1 MTQYICCIHCGPACP
16 SDDEHDL
23 PCIKGCMPYAHR
35 SKEDEN
41 MSETENVAATALEET
56 LEFERE
62 QWNIERAALSSEN
75 LRLGSLVRVLDGF
88 ILDTT
93 KRLAAALYIA
103 EDDIDALEVFQR
115 FFQTYLD
122 TMPTPSKIDMEE
134 HLDMHHDEEAEIKY
148 AVDALGSRLVELGL
162 NPDEVIAEKQQADE
176 DFVRTLLQG
185 FNTKTDGDE
194 TDPDDDAA

>member
-1 MTQYICCIHCGPACP
+1 MTQYLCCLHCKPGCFI
-16 SDDEHDL
+16 EHDL
-23 PCIKGCMPYAHR
+23 PCIQGCLPYAR
-35 SKEDEN
+35 QQEDEN
-41 MSETENVAATALEET
+41 MSETENIAATALEET

-103 EDDIDALEVFQR
+103 EDEDAMEIFER

-122 TMPTPSKIDMEE
+122 QMPTPSKIDMED
-134 HLDMHHDEEAEIKY
+134 HLDMHHTEGAEIKY

-162 NPDEVIAEKQQADE
+162 DPEEVISEKQQADE

-194 TDPDDDAA
+194 INPDDDAA